1 MVFNA
6 TLEQYFWCK
15 QPTQLQVTNKLEDR
29 VMVFNATLEQYFWSK
44 QPTQLQVSNKLED
57 RVMVFNATLNNIS
70 GVNNQLN
77 GTNSFDRF
85 KDLNLNVAGIS
96 YMQ

>member
-1 MVFNA
+1 
-6 TLEQYFWCK
+6 
-15 QPTQLQVTNKLEDR
+15 
-29 VMVFNATLEQYFWSK
+29 
-44 QPTQLQVSNKLED
+44 
-57 RVMVFNATLNNIS
+57 MVFNATLNNIS

-96 YMQ
+96 YM